1 MLCIWSDMNIFIKKD
16 ITNKRNEIIFNNR
29 CIAKKGKP
37 FFHETLFLKN
47 IFKLH
52 HITDGQGA
60 LKSDYFFRCMGLNE
74 EEVSVIKEIFEHT
87 PREWK
92 YDLRRHTSVDGL
104 NIEFVFHEKKSNSTQ

>member
-1 MLCIWSDMNIFIKKD
+1 MRLFS
-16 ITNKRNEIIFNNR
+16 IIGVLQRKEN
-29 CIAKKGKP
+29 P

-52 HITDGQGA
+52 HITDEQGA
-60 LKSDYFFRCMGLNE
+60 LKSDYFFRCMGLDE

-92 YDLRRHTSVDGL
+92 YDLGRHTSVDGL
-104 NIEFVFHEKKSNSTQ
+104 NIEFVFHEKKNPIRLSEFKKSIQVVHRKAG